1 MTQLVTDQQKMSPT
15 FLFTNVIL
23 TNVGYDLSENDIA
36 SYCLP
41 GNDKAGYCLSDNDKA
56 GYWLSGNDKA
66 GYWYWMSS
74 STIIINQ
81 IITNLML
88 PRLGIADQKMT
99 YLDTDYQIKCDL
111 LHNSLPPFDHEISEQ
126 TLITKLVT

>member
-23 TNVGYDLSENDIA
+23 TNGGYDLSENDIA

-56 GYWLSGNDKA
+56 GY
-66 GYWYWMSS
+66 
-74 STIIINQ
+74 
-81 IITNLML
+81 
-88 PRLGIADQKMT
+88 
-99 YLDTDYQIKCDL
+99 
-111 LHNSLPPFDHEISEQ
+111 
-126 TLITKLVT
+126 